1 MSGSHYAPQPGPDG
15 RYSLEDTMHD
25 LPVTSPTPQQPQQP
39 QPADSGDYTYTL
51 PASAEWARAS
61 SSAAPP
67 DCTVWTARI
76 EAQTSEHD
84 ARLRALE
91 LAMST
96 LMVSADT
103 RSLPLTA
110 AATAYLD
117 AVSQACDGQPTLRYA
132 EAALQVA
139 QVIHHAEFQ
148 ATVAAQNERQ
158 TVALEAIALALRARG
173 DDGK

>member
-15 RYSLEDTMHD
+15 RYSPEDTMHD
-25 LPVTSPTPQQPQQP
+25 LPVTPPASLALQ

-51 PASAEWARAS
+51 PASAEWVREAS
-61 SSAAPP
+61 GDAPP

-76 EAQTSEHD
+76 EAQASEH
-84 ARLRALE
+84 AERLRALE
-91 LAMST
+91 VAMSA

-110 AATAYLD
+110 MATAYLD

-132 EAALQVA
+132 EAALHVA
-139 QVIHHAEFQ
+139 HVIHNAEFET
-148 ATVAAQNERQ
+148 TVAAQNERQ
-158 TVALEAIALALRARG
+158 TAALEAIALALRARG